1 MDSSQVLVNQ
11 NRGPGEVALIVV
23 LTVIST
29 VIVMLR
35 VYSKLFVLRGLGWD
49 DGMMVVA
56 AVRTASTM
64 RYLNLL
70 ISRLRYFQS
79 YTRPRIFSISSMA
92 MVDIVVS

>member
-1 MDSSQVLVNQ
+1 MDSSHFLEDQ

-23 LTVIST
+23 LIVIST

-56 AVRTASTM
+56 A
-64 RYLNLL
+64 
-70 ISRLRYFQS
+70 
-79 YTRPRIFSISSMA
+79 IFSIVYEA
-92 MVDIVVS
+92 ANVVNI